1 MSIVCVSGVVS
12 VSFQHRP
19 FYHPVTEGAA
29 LCNNCRLGGGLLQGE
44 AGGDGDRWSGRSAGS
59 ALRPLRHTLEVL
71 TMSDNSFAT
80 VNGDLKSEADLPV
93 GIEITK
99 NTKGYN
105 WTIKIK
111 AQDELGLVDRLE
123 ELDRQLRVRFKD

>member
-1 MSIVCVSGVVS
+1 
-12 VSFQHRP
+12 
-19 FYHPVTEGAA
+19 
-29 LCNNCRLGGGLLQGE
+29 
-44 AGGDGDRWSGRSAGS
+44 
-59 ALRPLRHTLEVL
+59 
-71 TMSDNSFAT
+71 MSDNSFAT

-111 AQDELGLVDRLE
+111 AVDELGLVDRLE